1 MRDAAAR
8 RSRDVHSQVC
18 RRVFAKVD
26 LSRCP
31 EREKV
36 GELKPKWPCKQL
48 WTNRG
53 RLGSLVINEKKKRP
67 TMRRGKKKWAKMVAF
82 ELLLQPQ
89 ENAQ

>member
-53 RLGSLVINEKKKRP
+53 RLGSLVINDKKKKANDETREKE
-67 TMRRGKKKWAKMVAF
+67 MGQDGGV
-82 ELLLQPQ
+82 
-89 ENAQ
+89 